1 VLVAVVLVDMAM
13 MAVADLLD
21 YRVALQP
28 MDLVEIHA
36 VVMHHWV
43 GQQAVVV
50 ALAIPKV
57 AKLD

>member
-1 VLVAVVLVDMAM
+1 VQVVVELVATVM
-13 MAVADLLD
+13 MAVVDLLD
-21 YRVALQP
+21 YQVALQL

-50 ALAIPKV
+50 VLDIPKV